1 MIGLMLCLIGD
12 AFLVFEDYFLIGLV
26 AFVFGHCA
34 YIASFGFG
42 SKLHVGMGLGEV
54 GWNLEWGWAWWSGV

>member
-1 MIGLMLCLIGD
+1 MGMG
-12 AFLVFEDYFLIGLV
+12 VVGWGEVGLV

-42 SKLHVGMGLGEV
+42 SKLHYC
-54 GWNLEWGWAWWSGV
+54 